1 MPDAQWTQQEIRAA
15 LDYNTLITRLE
26 AINAPALAKIT
37 GDLLDEALSD
47 PAVQADDPSMP
58 VGVLDKIS
66 TGQPVN
72 GVSPDDHRTT
82 MLVLKTLASTIVLLH
97 MAELSRAE
105 DPATHTRPVRKV
117 IFGHVD
123 QASGDHQDVFSVKIR
138 NSKAP
143 VIKIPFSCHLDP
155 YDLVYSTLLASDV
168 RAPKS
173 GPSGLLDGRLVYSK
187 MILELL
193 ALDDHGPDSIRK
205 YVASQHVWVLA
216 SMAGTTIE
224 YMKTSPV
231 VSRALISAFASL
243 LLQGRDVHGDG
254 KTETVP
260 LLGDVR
266 SDEDLHQNISI
277 VQMALM
283 SCRVMRS
290 DWYDAPAIES
300 STIRCG
306 LGAVHGSFRLHV
318 YESIVKH
325 QDDVH
330 PYSVLTYFDSAQ
342 MRSGKTQLAG
352 VDTVCRHQLKGLSY
366 GGDFGRDIQG
376 RKWWNED
383 PIDEALVPDA
393 CRKIYTLG
401 LPDSIRTK
409 ITRDRVMDL
418 QRRTRFIS
426 AYLTESNLGGRI
438 YDMLDSALGDRL
450 GRPIREELVEDL
462 DANDHLRGFKNK
474 LLTSFMIPQLD
485 IMDGDPTGED
495 EGTGRMEAFVE
506 AYTIHQMVRFH
517 ETVVDANGED
527 GVDPLDVLIATDVL
541 NGIRRAYMDGTITM
555 LDRSSLYGNLTDA
568 CLRFKNVLDALK
580 DLDEDPM
587 GSGAGQP
594 FGPYNEPDSG
604 LQDVS
609 TAYGMMMHDG
619 EAKRLEGVLEKLD
632 AALIGL
638 IVDHYVDYELKGS
651 GADGGSSDA
660 GMPEEFMREALRM
673 EAMSSY
679 DEALAP
685 LA

>member
-1 MPDAQWTQQEIRAA
+1 
-15 LDYNTLITRLE
+15 
-26 AINAPALAKIT
+26 
-37 GDLLDEALSD
+37 
-47 PAVQADDPSMP
+47 
-58 VGVLDKIS
+58 
-66 TGQPVN
+66 
-72 GVSPDDHRTT
+72 
-82 MLVLKTLASTIVLLH
+82 
-97 MAELSRAE
+97 
-105 DPATHTRPVRKV
+105 
-117 IFGHVD
+117 
-123 QASGDHQDVFSVKIR
+123 
-138 NSKAP
+138 
-143 VIKIPFSCHLDP
+143 
-155 YDLVYSTLLASDV
+155 
-168 RAPKS
+168 
-173 GPSGLLDGRLVYSK
+173 
-187 MILELL
+187 
-193 ALDDHGPDSIRK
+193 
-205 YVASQHVWVLA
+205 
-216 SMAGTTIE
+216 
-224 YMKTSPV
+224 
-231 VSRALISAFASL
+231 
-243 LLQGRDVHGDG
+243 
-254 KTETVP
+254 
-260 LLGDVR
+260 
-266 SDEDLHQNISI
+266 
-277 VQMALM
+277 
-283 SCRVMRS
+283 
-290 DWYDAPAIES
+290 
-300 STIRCG
+300 
-306 LGAVHGSFRLHV
+306 
-318 YESIVKH
+318 
-325 QDDVH
+325 
-330 PYSVLTYFDSAQ
+330 
-342 MRSGKTQLAG
+342 
-352 VDTVCRHQLKGLSY
+352 
-366 GGDFGRDIQG
+366 
-376 RKWWNED
+376 
-383 PIDEALVPDA
+383 
-393 CRKIYTLG
+393 
-401 LPDSIRTK
+401 
-409 ITRDRVMDL
+409 
-418 QRRTRFIS
+418 
-426 AYLTESNLGGRI
+426 
-438 YDMLDSALGDRL
+438 MLDSALGDRL